1 MLLSSKQFRA
11 TKINYDKKFYFL
23 LISMYPKII
32 LCVCVLFLDYFKCL
46 IIFSDNFFFDICI
59 VCSCCNSRKHTYNT
73 SMIFLI
79 VYHIYIFF
87 ALVLK

>member
-32 LCVCVLFLDYFKCL
+32 ICVCVLFLDYFKCL
-46 IIFSDNFFFDICI
+46 IIFSDNFFSLIYVLCVLAVI
-59 VCSCCNSRKHTYNT
+59 AENTHTT
-73 SMIFLI
+73 HL
-79 VYHIYIFF
+79 
-87 ALVLK
+87 